1 MEFPKAGMLICDES
15 LCTGCGVCELMCSL
29 SHYGL
34 TGPALSRVQV
44 VHNPFVDLVNI
55 YAGQQCDSP
64 SCYLACP
71 LPDEA
76 LCIDELTGARYIDE
90 DKCTGCGLCVDACSF
105 DPPRVRL
112 NLDKSVAFKCD
123 LCRGRETGPACVEYC
138 GYGALRF
145 VPRDER

>member
-1 MEFPKAGMLICDES
+1 MELPKSGVVICDES

-29 SHYGL
+29 SHDGE

-44 VHNPFVDLVNI
+44 VNNPFADRVNL
-55 YAGQQCDSP
+55 YACQQCDSP

-76 LCIDELTGARYIDE
+76 LCIDEVTGARYIDE

-105 DPPRVRL
+105 DPRRVRL
-112 NLDKSVAFKCD
+112 KVDKGVAFKCD
-123 LCRGRETGPACVEYC
+123 LCRGREGEPACVEYC
-138 GYGALRF
+138 NYGALRF

>member
-15 LCTGCGVCELMCSL
+15 LCTGCGVCELICSL
-29 SHYGL
+29 FHYGL

-44 VHNPFVDLVNI
+44 LHNPFADLVNI
-55 YAGQQCDSP
+55 YACQQCDSP

-105 DPPRVRL
+105 DPPRVRF